1 MKRGIYFTLELITGN
16 YNSDFLSIFSNS
28 TSKIRV
34 APPVKKKR
42 ERKILLRCTDQG
54 PQMTLDLMTSSP
66 FDSQAFLGLLV
77 LANPTTLALFSHYR
91 LQKNYTGL

>member
-1 MKRGIYFTLELITGN
+1 MRKIQVKRGIYFTLELISGN

-42 ERKILLRCTDQG
+42 EREIEMRG
-54 PQMTLDLMTSSP
+54 PRPSN
-66 FDSQAFLGLLV
+66 DS
-77 LANPTTLALFSHYR
+77 
-91 LQKNYTGL
+91 

>member
-42 ERKILLRCTDQG
+42 EREIEMHG
-54 PQMTLDLMTSSP
+54 PRPSN
-66 FDSQAFLGLLV
+66 DS
-77 LANPTTLALFSHYR
+77 
-91 LQKNYTGL
+91 